1 MVELSDSTR
10 RLVIFV
16 AIVLGGSVLLIFDI
30 PVLYLMMGVI
40 GIAIVLLVITGT
52 IILSELIQDLRYW
65 LKSRPKKP
73 KKEKQPK
80 EKGKEKA
87 KGEGIFSSLSGK
99 IKIPSIALPA
109 IKLPARSE
117 KSRDE
122 KKKAKE
128 EKKGREKKEKSQ
140 MPEKTAEKEE
150 EIEEAGVA
158 SDSVKSDDTTF
169 DADLL
174 EGLDLDDSLDIDAE
188 LDSVNPEFDNIRT
201 PYGEGEVM
209 PEIPSDSDV
218 KKMDISTQDEEEEI
232 ILDDDQGPDEIDAIY
247 SSTIDIGS
255 DSGGDVISNLEG
267 GDTISS
273 SDLSTY
279 SSSED
284 TPYMYGQE
292 DDDSGGEEQFELS
305 QTKGGGDDDLIASL
319 KADIEDL
326 KKKDDDVLLRDLKDV
341 HVTAEELAEELQEIM
356 TIINRRI
363 KRR

>member
-16 AIVLGGSVLLIFDI
+16 TIVLGGSVLLIFDI
-30 PVLYLMMGVI
+30 PVLYLMMAVI

-52 IILSELIQDLRYW
+52 IILSELVRDLRLW

-73 KKEKQPK
+73 KKEKPPK
-80 EKGKEKA
+80 EKV
-87 KGEGIFSSLSGK
+87 KGEGLFSSLSGK
-99 IKIPSIALPA
+99 IKIPSINLPS
-109 IKLPARSE
+109 IKLPSMPERS
-117 KSRDE
+117 KGE
-122 KKKAKE
+122 KKKGRDA
-128 EKKGREKKEKSQ
+128 KKGK
-140 MPEKTAEKEE
+140 PEKESSQKPGKSAGAEEV
-150 EIEEAGVA
+150 IEENEI
-158 SDSVKSDDTTF
+158 SSDDVKTDDAAF

-201 PYGEGEVM
+201 PFGDEDVM
-209 PEIPSDSDV
+209 PDIPSDADV
-218 KKMDISTQDEEEEI
+218 KKMDIATEDEEEEI

-284 TPYMYGQE
+284 APYMYGQE
-292 DDDSGGEEQFELS
+292 DEDSGGEEQFELS
-305 QTKGGGDDDLIASL
+305 QVKGGGDDDLIASL

-326 KKKDDDVLLRDLKDV
+326 KKRDDDVLLRDLKDI

-356 TIINRRI
+356 TIINRSI

>member
-30 PVLYLMMGVI
+30 PVLYLMIAVI
-40 GIAIVLLVITGT
+40 GIATVLLIITGT
-52 IILSELIQDLRYW
+52 IILSELIRDIRHW
-65 LKSRPKKP
+65 LKTRPKKP
-73 KKEKQPK
+73 KKEKPPK
-80 EKGKEKA
+80 DKGKEKV
-87 KGEGIFSSLSGK
+87 KGEGLFSSLSGK
-99 IKIPSIALPA
+99 IKLPSFTLPSIKMPSRPV
-109 IKLPARSE
+109 KTRDE
-117 KSRDE
+117 KKKSRDE
-122 KKKAKE
+122 KKSKEPSPKSGKPADMKE
-128 EKKGREKKEKSQ
+128 ENEDV
-140 MPEKTAEKEE
+140 
-150 EIEEAGVA
+150 EIS
-158 SDSVKSDDTTF
+158 SDSVKTDDVTF

-201 PYGEGEVM
+201 PYGDEDVM
-209 PEIPSDSDV
+209 PDIPSDADV
-218 KKMDISTQDEEEEI
+218 KKMDISTKDEEEEI

-279 SSSED
+279 SSSEE

-305 QTKGGGDDDLIASL
+305 QVRGGGDDDLIASL

-326 KKKDDDVLLRDLKDV
+326 KKRDDDVLLRDLKDI
-341 HVTAEELAEELQEIM
+341 HITAEELAEELQEIM
-356 TIINRRI
+356 TIINRSI
-363 KRR
+363 KRK

>member
-16 AIVLGGSVLLIFDI
+16 TIVLGGSILLIFDI

-52 IILSELIQDLRYW
+52 IILSELIRDLRAR

-73 KKEKQPK
+73 KKEKPAK
-80 EKGKEKA
+80 EKTKEKP
-87 KGEGIFSSLSGK
+87 KGEGLFSSLSSK
-99 IKIPSIALPA
+99 LKIPAISLPSM
-109 IKLPARSE
+109 KLPERSE
-117 KSRDE
+117 KSKED
-122 KKKAKE
+122 KKKGKE
-128 EKKGREKKEKSQ
+128 EKKSRDKKEK
-140 MPEKTAEKEE
+140 PEKTSGPSGGGDEPSESKGKKE
-150 EIEEAGVA
+150 
-158 SDSVKSDDTTF
+158 DDTPL
-169 DADLL
+169 DSDLL
-174 EGLDLDDSLDIDAE
+174 DGLDLDDSLDIDAE

-201 PYGEGEVM
+201 PYGDDDAM
-209 PEIPSDSDV
+209 ADIPSDSDV
-218 KKMDISTQDEEEEI
+218 KKMDISTSDEEEDI

-255 DSGGDVISNLEG
+255 EGGGDVISNLEG

-279 SSSED
+279 GSSED

-292 DDDSGGEEQFELS
+292 EDDSGGEEQFELS
-305 QTKGGGDDDLIASL
+305 QMKGSGDDDLIASL

-326 KKKDDDVLLRDLKDV
+326 KKRDDDVLLRDLKDI
-341 HVTAEELAEELQEIM
+341 HVTAEELAEELQQIM
-356 TIINRRI
+356 SIINRKI

>member
-10 RLVIFV
+10 RLIIFV
-16 AIVLGGSVLLIFDI
+16 TIVLGGSVLLIFDI

-40 GIAIVLLVITGT
+40 GIAVVLLVITGT

-65 LKSRPKKP
+65 LKNRPKKP
-73 KKEKQPK
+73 KKDKTSK

-87 KGEGIFSSLSGK
+87 KGEGLFSSLSGK
-99 IKIPSIALPA
+99 FKLPSIALPA
-109 IKLPARSE
+109 IKMPSRSE
-117 KSRDE
+117 KPRDE
-122 KKKAKE
+122 KKKSRD
-128 EKKGREKKEKSQ
+128 EKKGREKKETAQKSD
-140 MPEKTAEKEE
+140 TSAGNDE
-150 EIEEAGVA
+150 EIEDTGAA
-158 SDSVKSDDTTF
+158 SDSGKSDDASF
-169 DADLL
+169 DTDLL

-201 PYGEGEVM
+201 PYGEGDVM
-209 PEIPSDSDV
+209 PEVPSDTDV
-218 KKMDISTQDEEEEI
+218 KKMDISTRDEEEEI

-267 GDTISS
+267 GDTITS

-284 TPYMYGQE
+284 SPYMYGQE

-305 QTKGGGDDDLIASL
+305 QMKGGGDDDLIASL

-341 HVTAEELAEELQEIM
+341 HVTAEELAEELQEVM
-356 TIINRRI
+356 SIINRKI